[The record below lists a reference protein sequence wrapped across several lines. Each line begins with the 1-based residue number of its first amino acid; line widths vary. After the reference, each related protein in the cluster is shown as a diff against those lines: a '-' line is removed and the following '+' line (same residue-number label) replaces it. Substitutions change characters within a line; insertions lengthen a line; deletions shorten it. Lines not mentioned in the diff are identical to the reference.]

1 MAIKYI
7 PILVPKENLHMKSR
21 GSSFSPSWNAN
32 QHPTSGQF
40 SNPRIIIYAPLIDC
54 RHLYRWRTEGEWSGN
69 GSTSTSHPTRG
80 RVDPETA
87 QYYADDDVGRINGS
101 MTISCV
107 ETTYRFFLSRPR
119 EEVEV
124 EETTT
129 QHGSAFTV
137 ICTEL
142 MAL

>member
-1 MAIKYI
+1 MVGY
-7 PILVPKENLHMKSR
+7 
-21 GSSFSPSWNAN
+21 
-32 QHPTSGQF
+32 
-40 SNPRIIIYAPLIDC
+40 
-54 RHLYRWRTEGEWSGN
+54 
-69 GSTSTSHPTRG
+69 GSTSTCHPTRG
-80 RVDPETA
+80 RGKAPETA

-107 ETTYRFFLSRPR
+107 ETTYRFFLSRHR